1 MHNYK
6 ELEKKWRT
14 YRLKKYAKLYLLPM
28 SVVVIGVASYFIFLY
43 YTYPVSHSKYE
54 VATIEN
60 KIKNAKQEMVVV
72 EQNTTKEVVNTTE
85 DKNTTK
91 DAEEIKD
98 TDEIKEV
105 EEVALSQIAQNGAR
119 EPISIKNKE
128 CYEVIVDALNVR
140 SAPTTSS
147 EVIDKYYRGDIVCE
161 NERAGD
167 WLLADFGWIYAKG
180 FVSPLSDN
188 EELNIEVDEQIGIVD
203 TLNEDTKEERVDRE
217 STLTLESKQIDVDA
231 KIQSLTKRY
240 SSTPSYNIALDI
252 ARLYY
257 SSKEYTEASKWA
269 LIANEHDS
277 KKEDSWIVF
286 ANSLNALGKKEDA
299 VKILK
304 TYISNNP
311 EANKA
316 KVALEGLER

>member
-6 ELEKKWRT
+6 ELEKKWRI
-14 YRLKKYAKLYLLPM
+14 YRLKKYAKLYLLPV

-43 YTYPVSHSKYE
+43 YTYPVTHSKQE

-72 EQNTTKEVVNTTE
+72 EQNTTKEVASNTQ
-85 DKNTTK
+85 DKNTTQDK
-91 DAEEIKD
+91 NITEDAE
-98 TDEIKEV
+98 EIKEV
-105 EEVALSQIAQNGAR
+105 EEVALSQIAQKSAK
-119 EPISIKNKE
+119 EPVSIKNKE

-140 SAPTTSS
+140 TAPTTSS

-167 WLLADFGWIYAKG
+167 WLLADFGWIYARG
-180 FVSPLSDN
+180 FVSPLNQD
-188 EELNIEVDEQIGIVD
+188 EELDIEVDEQIGIVD
-203 TLNEDTKEERVDRE
+203 TLNEDVREERGERQP
-217 STLTLESKQIDVDA
+217 SLTLESKQIDVDA

-252 ARLYY
+252 ARLFYG
-257 SSKEYTEASKWA
+257 SKEYTEASKWA
-269 LIANEHDS
+269 LIANDHDS
-277 KKEDSWIVF
+277 KKQESWIVF

-299 VKILK
+299 IRILK

-316 KVALEGLER
+316 KIALEGLER

>member
-1 MHNYK
+1 VHNYK
-6 ELEKKWRT
+6 ELEKRWRT

-28 SVVVIGVASYFIFLY
+28 SVVVVGIASYFIFLY
-43 YTYPVSHSKYE
+43 YTHPVTHSKQE
-54 VATIEN
+54 VASIES

-72 EQNTTKEVVNTTE
+72 ERNATKNEIASTNEEQNKTIKQEPKEIVLSEMV
-85 DKNTTK
+85 D
-91 DAEEIKD
+91 
-98 TDEIKEV
+98 DEIRAPV
-105 EEVALSQIAQNGAR
+105 SV
-119 EPISIKNKE
+119 KNKN

-140 SAPTTSS
+140 EAPTTSS
-147 EVIDKYYRGDIVCE
+147 DVIDKYYRGDIVCE

-167 WLLADFGWIYAKG
+167 WLLADFGWIYARG
-180 FVSPLSDN
+180 FVSPLGQNREFD
-188 EELNIEVDEQIGIVD
+188 IEVDEQIGIID
-203 TLNEDTKEERVDRE
+203 ALSEDNQKSEDKNTL
-217 STLTLESKQIDVDA
+217 SLESKKIDIDA

-240 SSTPSYNIALDI
+240 NSTPSYDIALDV

-257 SSKEYTEASKWA
+257 SSKDYTEATKWA

-286 ANSLNALGKKEDA
+286 ANSLNALGKKDEA

-311 EANKA
+311 SAKKA
-316 KVALEGLER
+316 KLALEGMER